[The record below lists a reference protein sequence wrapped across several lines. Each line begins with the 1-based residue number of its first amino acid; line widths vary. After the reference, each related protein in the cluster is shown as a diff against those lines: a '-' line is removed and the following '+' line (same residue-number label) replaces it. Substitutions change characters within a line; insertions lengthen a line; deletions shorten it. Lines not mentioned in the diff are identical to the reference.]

1 MSKRKKSGIIMT
13 SRIHPSETVSSYVI
27 KGVMLFLA
35 SEDEVAARLR
45 DSFIFKIVPMVN
57 PDGVIHGHSRTNLS
71 GRDLNRVWINPD
83 QRLHSEIYYLKKS
96 II

>member
-1 MSKRKKSGIIMT
+1 MT
-13 SRIHPSETVSSYVI
+13 SRVHPSETVSSYVI
-27 KGVMLFLA
+27 KGVMQFLS

-71 GRDLNRVWINPD
+71 GRDLNRVWVNPD
-83 QRLHSEIYYLKKS
+83 HKLHSEIYYLKKN

>member
-1 MSKRKKSGIIMT
+1 MT

-27 KGVMLFLA
+27 EDVIKGIMLFLA

-57 PDGVIHGHSRTNLS
+57 PDGVIHGHSQTNIS
-71 GRDLNRVWINPD
+71 GRDILTLLILRYMQVSGYD
-83 QRLHSEIYYLKKS
+83 E
-96 II
+96 